1 MPITVDW
8 GDFEETILIWKIEG
22 NWNIDDYLAARD
34 YALIMVQHRAGVIV
48 DVIADMRRSA
58 LMPQNIAWVI
68 RDSLEIAQFNRG
80 VVAVITPTSY
90 WTQLV
95 KTLQKTYFRTV
106 KFPIYFVNTVD
117 EAYEL
122 VDEVQMQRSVA
133 QNG

>member
-22 NWNIDDYLAARD
+22 SWNIEDYLTARD
-34 YALIMVQHRAGVIV
+34 DALQMVQQRAAVIV
-48 DVIADMRRSA
+48 DVIADLRRSA
-58 LMPQNIAWVI
+58 LLPQNIAWVI
-68 RDSLEIAQFNRG
+68 RDSLEVAQFNRG

-106 KFPIYFVNTVD
+106 KFSIYFVNTVD
-117 EAYEL
+117 EAYAL
-122 VDEVQMQRSVA
+122 ADAAQTQRSVA
-133 QNG
+133 PNS